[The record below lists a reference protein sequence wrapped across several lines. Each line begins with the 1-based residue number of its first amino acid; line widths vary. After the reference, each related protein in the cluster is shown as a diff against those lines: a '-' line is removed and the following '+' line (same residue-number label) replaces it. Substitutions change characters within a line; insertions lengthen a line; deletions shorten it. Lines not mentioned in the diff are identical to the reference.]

1 MNVSYTQEL
10 PLTGDRS
17 FMSAVICYFHDEF
30 RKLLDAELPKSNGIS
45 RTVSK
50 GDWTMNP
57 DKPASTCVFIITYRR
72 ASGVLL
78 TVHVRETRKVVLKRV
93 VMTMETI
100 TEDEYNKLSKKST
113 ASKGGGQS

>member
-1 MNVSYTQEL
+1 MNVILTKNL

-30 RKLLDAELPKSNGIS
+30 RKLIDAELPKSNGIS

-50 GDWTMNP
+50 GEWTMNP

-72 ASGVLL
+72 ANGEDLQVF
-78 TVHVRETRKVVLKRV
+78 VKETRKVVLKRV

-100 TEDEYNKLSKKST
+100 DQQTFEKLKKKLSQ
-113 ASKGGGQS
+113 AG